1 MIRHDPNMI
10 KHNKLPGLA
19 MTITKF
25 PWWLLNKNINLIH
38 GNLSLVRYKENQR
51 INKSHKLL
59 TKVGG
64 KKKDQNIRKQIL
76 DNHGDQ
82 IQHKK
87 LQLIVN

>member
-64 KKKDQNIRKQIL
+64 KKKRPKY
-76 DNHGDQ
+76 
-82 IQHKK
+82 KK
-87 LQLIVN
+87 TDSWQSRRPNPTQEITTDR